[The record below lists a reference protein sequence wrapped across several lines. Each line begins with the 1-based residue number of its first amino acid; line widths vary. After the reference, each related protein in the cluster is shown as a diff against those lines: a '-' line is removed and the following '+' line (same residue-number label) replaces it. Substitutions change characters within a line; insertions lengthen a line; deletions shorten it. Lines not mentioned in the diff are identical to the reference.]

1 MLMAPPSQELW
12 SFSLGGGSGNVVA
25 AGANSQI
32 LCWDWR
38 TKQQLA
44 CLEDCHTEA
53 VTQVAFHPT
62 KKEKLVSASVD
73 GLMCIFDTKGDIN
86 DDEGMEFVSN
96 HHIIR

>member
-1 MLMAPPSQELW
+1 LITQFL
-12 SFSLGGGSGNVVA
+12 LGF
-25 AGANSQI
+25 
-32 LCWDWR
+32 
-38 TKQQLA
+38 
-44 CLEDCHTEA
+44 DCGK
-53 VTQVAFHPT
+53 VAFHPT